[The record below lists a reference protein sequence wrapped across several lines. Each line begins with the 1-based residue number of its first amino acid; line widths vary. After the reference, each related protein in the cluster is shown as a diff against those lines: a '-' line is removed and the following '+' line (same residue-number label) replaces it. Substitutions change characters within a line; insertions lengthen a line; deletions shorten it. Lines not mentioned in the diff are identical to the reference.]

1 MILQI
6 KVCGSAKT
14 EEKKH
19 FISPPKREKCF
30 IQNDAE
36 YLINIQ

>member
-6 KVCGSAKT
+6 KICSSAKIQ
-14 EEKKH
+14 EKKNV
-19 FISPPKREKCF
+19 ISQKEEKCF